1 MWTLKYLLTHI
12 YFYLNMIEIYL
23 IIISLFINCQS
34 HKYIY
39 LDKRWD
45 QERNPILIIYL
56 DCILNLDL
64 HKLSDSLKTNLYQS
78 ISHAHACGIII
89 CTFSSEIPYQTN
101 LKNGS
106 CFFPSTLCVSPAHLF
121 SSSTNKIKLI
131 RQIGGD
137 FALQLKNT
145 KIYSDLT
152 DL

>member
-45 QERNPILIIYL
+45 QERNPILINYNISWLYSES
-56 DCILNLDL
+56 CL

-101 LKNGS
+101 LKNGKLL
-106 CFFPSTLCVSPAHLF
+106 FPFGSLCVP
-121 SSSTNKIKLI
+121 SSLI
-131 RQIGGD
+131 
-137 FALQLKNT
+137 LQFYK
-145 KIYSDLT
+145 
-152 DL
+152 

>member
-23 IIISLFINCQS
+23 ITISLFINCQS

-39 LDKRWD
+39 LDKKWD

-56 DCILNLDL
+56 DCILNLVYISCRIL
-64 HKLSDSLKTNLYQS
+64 WKPIYIKALAMPMRVALLSVLSQVRFRIKQ
-78 ISHAHACGIII
+78 IS
-89 CTFSSEIPYQTN
+89 
-101 LKNGS
+101 KMGS
-106 CFFPSTLCVSPAHLF
+106 CFFPSALCVSPAHLF